1 MMSPSPNDAY
11 SEDGSQVMWGDG
23 ERSSRRGWRADDSG
37 NRRAVLIVLPA
48 ADHPSRSSLDR
59 LRYEYER
66 KDELDETWATRPLDL
81 VRDAGRT
88 ILVLGDGAASRVV
101 CGNARSARG
110 VDDTAGSGSDEPE
123 RTARSCDLENTAPG
137 WRRRICGH
145 DNLLFLVQGAAG
157 EVSGSRGRY
166 VFPIYANRWL
176 AECNPLID
184 RRHGSRGKA
193 GGVREGRCFCC

>member
-11 SEDGSQVMWGDG
+11 SEDGSQVLWEDG
-23 ERSSRRGWRADDSG
+23 KRSSRSGWRADDSG

-48 ADHPSRSSLDR
+48 AGHPSRSSLDR

-88 ILVLGDGAASRVV
+88 ILVLGDRAASRVV
-101 CGNARSARG
+101 CGNSRSARE
-110 VDDTAGSGSDEPE
+110 VDDTAGSGSDKPE
-123 RTARSCDLENTAPG
+123 RAARGCELENTAPG

-145 DNLLFLVQGAAG
+145 DNLLFLVQCRA
-157 EVSGSRGRY
+157 R
-166 VFPIYANRWL
+166 
-176 AECNPLID
+176 
-184 RRHGSRGKA
+184 A
-193 GGVREGRCFCC
+193 GGMSFQYMRIDG